1 MTIHE
6 AGGYLYQWFSD
17 NDCYSPE
24 KDYNKLVLISE
35 TNEEDQAAIECALES
50 FEEASIVRKKEINNQ
65 TYWVL
70 QKDFALIEQSIPISA
85 STASIVYDHVKMY
98 IDTAGLRDEYQCDP
112 LNISEKDVRILIDSI
127 KILSKK

>member
-85 STASIVYDHVKMY
+85 STASIVYDHVKY
-98 IDTAGLRDEYQCDP
+98 IRERCANFNRLNKNFIKKVIFFLPNKKYEY
-112 LNISEKDVRILIDSI
+112 IYI
-127 KILSKK
+127 